1 MKEETK
7 EETKDVTIYVFARK
21 WNNCEWEMDCSTHIL
36 ESCGYYTILQ
46 LYKVVKHISMPVLD
60 IKTLTLAEI
69 EHLRDEITKERA
81 ESQLRLNA
89 IEEKIQSLLAIE
101 VQ

>member
-7 EETKDVTIYVFARK
+7 EVTIYIFARK
-21 WNNCEWEMDCSTHIL
+21 WNNCEWGKWEIDCSTHIL
-36 ESCGYYTILQ
+36 KSCAYYTIVQ
-46 LYKVVKHISMPVLD
+46 LDKVVKHISMPVLD